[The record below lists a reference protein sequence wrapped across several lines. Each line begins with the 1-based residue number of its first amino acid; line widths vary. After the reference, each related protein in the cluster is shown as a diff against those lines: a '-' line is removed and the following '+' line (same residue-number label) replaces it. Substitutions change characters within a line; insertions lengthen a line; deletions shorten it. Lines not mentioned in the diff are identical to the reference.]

1 MVMKKFSRTSLV
13 CAFVALSSLA
23 GCNEAA
29 DPINRVQANVVEKDT
44 FEGEWYYLQ
53 TVIDTPYDKG
63 YSFVGEQGSLEKIS
77 WEIQEE
83 FLIARRSY
91 QHIENAEQD
100 GIAEEN
106 LRGVAIAMYRIQSHF
121 DIRRAYN
128 TVTGEEQN
136 VIMENTSDRPWYER
150 EFMRVDWSQNLI
162 TNNDF
167 LLLAKLF
174 NGIQMEPVSYFVQ
187 DLEEDHPH
195 APKFEAPEGSDEV
208 NYIDLVNKMFVRPE
222 TVMIPGFDQPIP
234 SCFLIGSEQADCAP
248 GELTVR
254 NSFLKVDSERDY
266 QPQEYTG
273 DRMERFGYFVT
284 DRMGYNDEYG
294 VVQPARFRFANRH
307 NIWVDSHIE
316 DIDDDGKPDYCG
328 EDAHCPGAGSVCDL
342 DLGKAN
348 RWVFADSGKTRGLCT
363 VPYVDR
369 EIRPITYHL
378 SQNFPEELLPD
389 AHHFE
394 AEWNSAFVDTV
405 ASLRENECL
414 KNGGSADDCAAQRSR
429 EDHQSIFALCNNPVT
444 EDDHP
449 ACGPAGTSADIG
461 DLRYSLLGWVNEP
474 HLSSPLGYG
483 PSAADPETGE
493 IVMANA
499 FVYGAGVE
507 RLSAFARDIIA
518 VLNGDLDAA
527 QITNGEQIADWVQNQ
542 QAPPDQIGRAADEHH
557 MKIDGHNVHRIN
569 EAMDFSWAKARGIS
583 KDPNYRAPQN
593 IEEFL
598 HIAKASRE
606 ALFRGGA
613 FGRDVGAGSSKLKSL
628 RDTDIEDMMT
638 NGEMLLAAGIDPR
651 DVGDRTDSLF
661 DQASPLRQMDP
672 HAIFAFQRMKDRV
685 QEEACLVHADFADD
699 GLIGLARAIVRAAN
713 EGDGT
718 LTWYGVDYTV
728 ANAAGEID
736 YEAVRKMLI
745 HPMFNAV
752 TAHEIGHTLGLRHNF
767 SGSFDSLNYKPEYW
781 ELRDD
786 GNMQPR
792 YLDPTSLEEEDGR
805 IKEYQYSTVMD
816 YGNNFVVTDA
826 EGIGY
831 YDTAAI
837 KMGYGDLIEV
847 FTEAK
852 DAGALN
858 WVHAIT
864 RLGWPIPLKLSSF
877 TGGTPGAYTYTEIP
891 ELAGGVEGLK
901 KRADVTYADIV
912 PDPFLQQQ
920 GLSDR
925 LQDAQGRPV
934 VPYMFC
940 SDEQADLNPDCFR
953 YDSGADAYESLQSV
967 MDNYYNYYIFN
978 AYGRGRVGFNVGGYA
993 NRVADRYF
1001 KKIKYTNQI
1010 YSLYRG
1016 LLEDIFGGGEGFDEF
1031 WVKPDGMGAW
1041 TAAVGAGFGLLTTV
1055 VTTPE
1060 PGTYTSR
1067 TLPDGSKGM
1076 LVSTNPFGASGS
1088 VGVDNFVGRPLS
1100 TTWDFDLGYYW
1111 FDQVDRAG
1119 YFYDKAIAIMMLTDP
1134 RTNFVGRD
1142 TSADV
1147 RQYALSYYTSFPD
1160 SMTSF
1165 LRAAQSN
1172 DWQTLAPRVKEG
1184 SSLVFPDALDLQ
1196 ERDMD
1201 GTPIDPNIS
1210 FTIQLYAAVYGQAL
1224 IPETY
1229 DESYL
1234 NNSRIFVKGSP
1245 NGVEFASGTP
1255 VVEFT
1260 DPESGL
1266 TYVAQSV
1273 IKDGKQLGVG
1283 AQMIEYANALK
1294 AQGSDD
1300 ELGDFVDNMDLARRI
1315 SWLFTF
1321 GG

>member
-1 MVMKKFSRTSLV
+1 MKKLSTNCRIYA
-13 CAFVALSSLA
+13 CALLALA
-23 GCNEAA
+23 GLTGCNDPG

-63 YSFVGEQGSLEKIS
+63 YTFVGEQGSLEKIT
-77 WEIQEE
+77 WEIQED

-100 GIAEEN
+100 GIAEDN
-106 LRGVAIAMYRIQSHF
+106 LRGVAVAMYRISSHF

-136 VIMENTSDRPWYER
+136 VIMENNTDRPWYER

-174 NGIQMEPVSYFVQ
+174 NGVQMEPVSYFVQ
-187 DLEEDHPH
+187 DLDKEHPH
-195 APKFEAPEGSDEV
+195 APKFEGPEGSDEV
-208 NYIDLVNKMFVRPE
+208 NYIDLVSKMFVRPE
-222 TVMIPGFDQPIP
+222 SVMIPGYDYPIP
-234 SCFLIGSEQADCAP
+234 SCFLIGNEQADCAP

-254 NSFLKVDSERDY
+254 NSFLKVDAERDY

-284 DRMGYNDEYG
+284 DRMGYNDQYG

-307 NIWVDSHIE
+307 NIWAQSHIL
-316 DIDDDGKPDYCG
+316 DTNDDGQTDYCG
-328 EDAHCPGAGSVCDL
+328 ENAHCPGAGSVCDL
-342 DLGKAN
+342 DIGKAN
-348 RWVFADSGKTRGLCT
+348 RWTFADSGKTRGLCT
-363 VPYVDR
+363 MPYTQR
-369 EIRPITYHL
+369 EIRPIAYHL
-378 SQNFPEELLPD
+378 SQNFPEELIPD
-389 AHHFE
+389 ARHFE
-394 AEWNSAFVDTV
+394 AEWNSAFSDTV
-405 ASLRENECL
+405 SSLRRNECE
-414 KNGGSADDCAAQRSR
+414 KNGGADCAAY
-429 EDHQSIFALCNNPVT
+429 EKPETVFVLCSNPVT
-444 EDDHP
+444 EDDHE

-499 FVYGAGVE
+499 FVYGAGVD

-518 VLNGDLDAA
+518 VLNDDLSAA
-527 QITNGEQIADWVQNQ
+527 NITDGAPIEDWVRNH
-542 QAPPDQIGRAADEHH
+542 QAPNDQLSREADAHH
-557 MKIDGHNVHRIN
+557 MKIDGHDVHRIN
-569 EAMDFSWAKARGIS
+569 EAMNFSWAKARGIS
-583 KDPNYRAPQN
+583 KNADYRAPQS
-593 IEEFL
+593 IKEFL
-598 HIAKASRE
+598 TVAEASRNS
-606 ALFRGGA
+606 LFRGGA
-613 FGRDVGAGSSKLKSL
+613 FGRDVGAGNSKLKSL
-628 RDTDIEDMMT
+628 RDTDIEDMLT
-638 NGEMLLAAGIDPR
+638 TGEMLLASGIDPR
-651 DVGDRTDSLF
+651 DVGDRTDALF

-672 HAIFAFQRMKDRV
+672 HAMFALQRMKDRI

-699 GLIGLARAIVRAAN
+699 GLIGLAKAIVRAAN
-713 EGDGT
+713 EGDGVIS
-718 LTWYGVDYTV
+718 WYGVDYKV
-728 ANAAGEID
+728 SNGSGKID

-767 SGSFDSLNYKPEYW
+767 SGSFDALNYKPQYW

-792 YLDPTSLEEEDGR
+792 YVDPMTAEEQDGR
-805 IKEYQYSTVMD
+805 IHEYQYSTVMD

-831 YDTAAI
+831 YDRAAI

-847 FTEAK
+847 FEDAS
-852 DAGALN
+852 DAGTLN

-877 TGGTPGAYTYTEIP
+877 TGGAPGAYTYTELP
-891 ELAGGVEGLK
+891 ALAGGVEGLK
-901 KRADVTYADIV
+901 KRADVSYDSIV
-912 PDPFLQQQ
+912 PDPFLQSQ
-920 GLSDR
+920 GISDR
-925 LQDAQGRPV
+925 LQDEQGRPV

-953 YDSGADAYESLQSV
+953 YDAGADAYESLQSV

-1016 LLEDIFGGGEGFDEF
+1016 LLEDIFGDSAGFESF
-1031 WVKPDGMGAW
+1031 WTKPDGMGAW
-1041 TAAVGAGFGLLTTV
+1041 TAAVGAGFGLLTKV

-1060 PGTYTSR
+1060 PGRYTTQ
-1067 TLPDGSKGM
+1067 TLPDGNEGM
-1076 LVSTNPFGASGS
+1076 LVSTNPFGGNGS
-1088 VGVDNFVGRPLS
+1088 VSIDSFEGRPLS

-1119 YFYDKAIAIMMLTDP
+1119 YFYDKAIAIMILTDP

-1147 RQYALSYYTSFPD
+1147 RQYALSYYTSFPE

-1172 DWQTLAPRVKEG
+1172 DWRTLAPRMKEG
-1184 SSLVFPDALDLQ
+1184 NGLVFPDALDLQ
-1196 ERDMD
+1196 ERDMT

-1210 FTIQLYAAVYGQAL
+1210 FSIQLYAAVYGQAL

-1229 DESYL
+1229 DETYL
-1234 NNSRIFVKGSP
+1234 NSSRIFVKGSP
-1245 NGVEFASGTP
+1245 NGVEFAPGTP
-1255 VVEFT
+1255 IVEFT

-1273 IKDGKQLGVG
+1273 IKDGHQVGVG
-1283 AQMIEYANALK
+1283 AQMLDYANAL
-1294 AQGSDD
+1294 AAAGSSE
-1300 ELGDFVDNMDLARRI
+1300 ELGDFVDNLDLARRI